1 MTENLGRPGSW
12 AAPFF
17 AQDGNPGQP
26 KILGEGSLLF
36 LLSLCRLLSHCFLCL
51 CLPFFTVSPLLHRGK
66 NQSKNAVSVW
76 WSKQENVKSFGDNPN
91 LETVRPN
98 FDKSKYPRAKR
109 PRIFWFCRSLVRL
122 FRGSGLSMKA
132 NVNTVDKY
140 MLTVYSEN
148 TCRKRKL

>member
-1 MTENLGRPGSW
+1 MGDQDPGRLLFSPRMEILGNPRSW
-12 AAPFF
+12 ARAAYFFFCRSADFFPIAFF
-17 AQDGNPGQP
+17 A
-26 KILGEGSLLF
+26 SA
-36 LLSLCRLLSHCFLCL
+36 LS
-51 CLPFFTVSPLLHRGK
+51 FFTVSPLLHRGK

-76 WSKQENVKSFGDNPN
+76 WSKQENVKSFGDKPD
-91 LETVRPN
+91 LKN
-98 FDKSKYPRAKR
+98 FDQTLTKSKYPRAFR
-109 PRIFWFCRSLVRL
+109 PRIFQFCRSLVRL